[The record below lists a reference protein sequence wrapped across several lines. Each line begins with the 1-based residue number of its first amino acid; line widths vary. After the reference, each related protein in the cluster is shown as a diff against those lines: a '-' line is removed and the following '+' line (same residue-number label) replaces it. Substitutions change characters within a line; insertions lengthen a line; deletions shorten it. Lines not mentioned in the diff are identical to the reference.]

1 LIYSPVQHKIF
12 HILLEAI
19 QMAGK
24 ALKKQILSDVAEK
37 GGADWLFDQIASGM
51 TIAKM
56 AEQYKCTRSYISR
69 TLNANPEYKRALEQ
83 ARVEAADA
91 LVEEGLDM
99 VDKLSGKSSA
109 SEIAAT
115 REKINWRKFM
125 AGSMNQNKYGTRPQT
140 NVTLSIG
147 DLHLD
152 ALRKINAERKAIE
165 EEDRAREQAIEGDYE
180 VRDE

>member
-1 LIYSPVQHKIF
+1 
-12 HILLEAI
+12 
-19 QMAGK
+19 MAGK

-51 TIAKM
+51 TMTKL
-56 AEQYKCTRSYISR
+56 AEQYKCTRSYVSR
-69 TLNANPEYKRALEQ
+69 SLNSVEEYKRALEQ

-91 LVEEGLDM
+91 LVEEGLEM
-99 VDKLSGKSSA
+99 VDRLDGESS
-109 SEIAAT
+109 SNEIAAT

-125 AGSMNQNKYGTRPQT
+125 AGSLNQNKYGTRPQT

-152 ALRKINAERKAIE
+152 ALRKVNAELRDIE
-165 EEDRAREQAIEGDYE
+165 AEDRAREDAIEGDYE